1 MSLKVEDF
9 GGRAL
14 GRHLTNVSIAAG
26 SNVLAAEDGVFRNS
40 DVGKLIALPGA
51 VDLVTSLADF
61 PKPKL
66 DIDNAQMQPGSD
78 ILTALGA
85 GFATRVH
92 TDMRITVQG
101 AGPDGN
107 TLLSDVMAVIDDGT
121 VQLADAA
128 VTAVD
133 DAIARLN
140 VPDRVRMADYPR
152 VAIGP
157 LNLEVRGRP
166 LPEATL
172 TIGDPLLRCA
182 TGLFSSLDLGELL
195 TVPGAGCLI
204 TTILGISSDKSATLA
219 AASAYAID
227 HGIAEVWAADPDG
240 TVGSDTR
247 SAFDDLLAALQTSE
261 VESGEIEFGAGVYD
275 FTRPAGPLGLPAAI
289 ALEGVSNLT
298 IRGAGRGVTVLRMMP
313 GQDLSQGDASLLMAR
328 DCHHL
333 TIRDLT
339 LYGAYLAMAA
349 SGEPMHGIHLS
360 SGCRDATVDQVD
372 VEQCG
377 GDGVRLA
384 GDPLTAERS
393 VRRVSVRNCRLVQNH
408 RTGIAFQRAVAFV
421 WVRDCFLDMTPP
433 GRLACID
440 FEPTAPESGPLAAPT
455 DVFLDSNVL
464 RHGTETVA
472 VSISGVRA
480 TDPTSRVWFTNNTLH
495 GGGIG
500 GVHNRDVTIAGN
512 VIVAGPQG
520 QIAAFRGRLHGL
532 RILDNTIY
540 ADAGSRVGIQLSPRE
555 EGPRSVRILGNRI
568 ETAGVGIVVDGPEG
582 DIQVCDNQIV
592 GRDESVG
599 ISIVLRS
606 PGGVVRLHRGI
617 RAVGNTIGNFAGAG
631 IELSTITTLARF
643 DGLEVT
649 NNELFLTA
657 DSVQDDRVGIRL
669 AEPHEGTDRWADYAL
684 ITQNRISEPIAVKI
698 DRHATV
704 PFIATSGNPSGPAT
718 YEGDGDPTEL
728 GVAAPPGSVFT
739 DLTNPTGAAMYLKVT
754 GKDATGWTQVAL
766 NS

>member
-9 GGRAL
+9 GGRAV

-26 SNVLAAEDGVFRNS
+26 SNVLAAEDGVFRTS

-66 DIDNAQMQPGSD
+66 DIDNAQMQAGSD

-92 TDMRITVQG
+92 TGMRITVQG

-107 TLLSDVMAVIDDGT
+107 TLLSDVMTVIDDGT
-121 VQLADAA
+121 VRVADAA
-128 VTAVD
+128 ATTVVNTVAQ
-133 DAIARLN
+133 LN

-152 VAIGP
+152 VAVGP
-157 LNLEVRGRP
+157 LDLEVHGRP
-166 LPEATL
+166 LPKATL

-182 TGLFSSLDLGELL
+182 TGLFSSLDLGEQM
-195 TVPGAGCLI
+195 TVPGAGCLV
-204 TTILGISSDKSATLA
+204 TTILGISSDKSATLG
-219 AASAYAID
+219 AASNYTIEQ
-227 HGIAEVWAADPDG
+227 GIAEAWSADSDG
-240 TVGSDTR
+240 TIGSDTR
-247 SAFDDLLAALQTSE
+247 PAFDDLLAALQTSE
-261 VESGEIEFGAGVYD
+261 VVSGEIEFGAGVYD
-275 FTRPAGPLGLPAAI
+275 FTRPAGTSGLPAAI

-298 IRGAGRGVTVLRMMP
+298 LCGAGRGVTILRMMP
-313 GQDLSQGDASLLMAR
+313 GQDLSQGDASLLMVR

-339 LYGAYLAMAA
+339 LYGAYLTMGA
-349 SGEPMHGIHLS
+349 SGEPMHGIHLNT
-360 SGCRDATVDQVD
+360 GCLDVTVEQVD

-377 GDGVRLA
+377 GDGVRLV
-384 GDPLTAERS
+384 GDPLTVERS
-393 VRRVSVRNCRLVQNH
+393 VRQVSVRNCRLVQNH
-408 RTGIAFQRAVAFV
+408 RTGIAFQRAVALV
-421 WVRDCFLDMTPP
+421 WVRDCFIDMTPP

-440 FEPTAPESGPLAAPT
+440 FEPTAPETGPLAAPA

-464 RHGTETVA
+464 RHGTEAVA

-512 VIVAGPQG
+512 VIVAGPDG
-520 QIAAFRGRLHGL
+520 QIAAFRGRLDGL

-540 ADAGSRVGIQLSPRE
+540 ADAGSRVGLQLSPQG

-568 ETAGVGIVVDGPEG
+568 ETAGIGMVVDGPEG
-582 DIQVCDNQIV
+582 DIEVRDNQIV
-592 GRDESVG
+592 GRGESAG

-606 PGGVVRLHRGI
+606 PGGGLRLHRGI
-617 RAVGNTIGNFAGAG
+617 RVIGNTIGNFADAG
-631 IELSTITTLARF
+631 IDISTMTTAARF
-643 DGLEVT
+643 DGLEVS
-649 NNELFLTA
+649 NNELFLSA
-657 DSVQDDRVGIRL
+657 DLIPDHQVGIRW
-669 AEPHEGTDRWADYAL
+669 AEPHDGTDRWADYAL

-698 DRHATV
+698 DRPATV

-718 YEGDGDPTEL
+718 YEGDGDPSEL
-728 GVAAPPGSVFT
+728 GVAAPPGSLFI
-739 DLTNPTGAAMYLKVT
+739 DLTNPTGAALHLKVM